1 MTTSPTIA
9 VVLKFALK
17 SEILTSEIADQ
28 ISAHEVVGVM
38 PANEVANLN
47 DADLAGLLFNNSLAS
62 SPEIAG
68 QIATEILDLPAIKRL
83 AGQSNAPAIT
93 MTASTSSPSVTVN
106 IPKDFSQMTLVEA
119 LEFVNNNKT
128 DQGVQLGLLQRDDVR
143 QAIRAAGTKAIFA
156 ATVIGSI
163 DVTKT
168 ASIISS
174 LLNGDPYQSSID
186 GVFLLSL
193 GMVLGTQVYQYR
205 HPFDGSMLAS
215 TKVDGLNLDFALI
228 SVETFTAYVWLQTNY
243 TQSLASLKAEIQ
255 KTSAYALYDDAKNN
269 GPITTQLMAAF
280 NHAKNILRDPSALNV
295 DIIYREATAK
305 KSDFGDIPELSR
317 AKLDGGMADASQF
330 YFFLKVGCEGEHSIR
345 LAKLS
350 ELRLS
355 LAIESGAS
363 ISFQLGQQILNEE
376 NKIAELERNWDIE
389 KVRALVQYGLTSE
402 DVMSIAQNHFGKVYR
417 NFSSGQNLGQ
427 RIRDLI
433 EHAQRHGVMIELL
446 IRIQEANPNGFAN
459 FITTQTQIAQSR
471 ASQTVSQSRGGYNV
485 NIGTA
490 DSIHI
495 GDNIYR

>member
-1 MTTSPTIA
+1 MTTVTNLA
-9 VVLKFALK
+9 KVLRFAPK
-17 SEILTSEIADQ
+17 SEFLTQALVDQ
-28 ISAHEVVGVM
+28 IANHNFIGVM

-47 DADLAGLLFNNSLAS
+47 DAELAELLFDSSLAS

-143 QAIRAAGTKAIFA
+143 QVIRAAGTKAIFA
-156 ATVIGSI
+156 ATTEKLI

-168 ASIISS
+168 ESIISK
-174 LLNGDPYQSSID
+174 LLSGDPYRSSVD
-186 GVFLLSL
+186 GVFLLNL
-193 GMVLGTQVYQYR
+193 GMVLGTQVYQYC
-205 HPFDGSMLAS
+205 HPIDGRMLAS
-215 TKVDGLNLDFALI
+215 DMVDDLGLDFKLI
-228 SVETFTAYVWLQTNY
+228 SIETFTGYVWIQINY
-243 TQSLASLKAEIQ
+243 ALNLRSLKSEIQ
-255 KTSAYALYDDAKNN
+255 KTSAHNLYADAKNN

-305 KSDFGDIPELSR
+305 KSDFGDSPDLSR
-317 AKLDGGMADASQF
+317 AKLDGSVADASQF
-330 YFFLKVGCEGEHSIR
+330 YFFLQVGCEVERSIR

-350 ELRLS
+350 ELRRS

-363 ISFQLGQQILNEE
+363 IRFQLGQQIGEE
-376 NKIAELERNWDIE
+376 ESKISALEKNWNLG
-389 KVRALVQYGLTSE
+389 KVRKLIQHALTNE
-402 DVMSIAQNHFGKVYR
+402 DFMSMTQSYFPRVAQTFAN
-417 NFSSGQNLGQ
+417 GQTLSQ
-427 RIRDLI
+427 RIGDLI
-433 EHAQRHGVMIELL
+433 DFAQRQCEIIQLL

-459 FITTQTQIAQSR
+459 FITTQSR
-471 ASQTVSQSRGGYNV
+471 ASQTVSQSGGKYNL